1 MSILTKAEI
10 AKILKDN
17 HGISYTESQIKHM
30 SKDELT
36 KELWDQVIATIPDPK
51 SEKASHRRFSL
62 KELFHKL
69 FNKN

>member
-36 KELWDQVIATIPDPK
+36 KELWDQVIATIPDSPK
-51 SEKASHRRFSL
+51 KAEPKRKFSL
-62 KELFHKL
+62 KKLFHKL